1 MSKVYNA
8 LLLVLSFAFTG
19 TAIASENPLVE
30 KKKVYTKSYPLSG
43 NDKVSLT
50 NKFGSLKIN
59 TWTKNEV
66 KVEVTISAE
75 AKTEERAQ
83 SILDGITINDSKNSE
98 GVIFKTS
105 IKGNNNQRWEK
116 GEKQG
121 FQVDYEVF
129 LPAQNPLY
137 AANEFGPLV
146 IGDHSGEATVISKF
160 GSARIGKL
168 GNAKKIQVEFGS
180 LILDAMNNGNLVIK
194 FSSVEV
200 RKTSGELNIDV
211 EHSSAKLNL
220 DNAVKNVT
228 VKNSFSPLLL
238 DVPANFSA
246 TYNIRTS
253 FAKFKNKTSF
263 AINKEDEDESRGP
276 KFDFD
281 YTGKSGGGETSVKV
295 KTSFG
300 DITIGHNLPF
310 KVEEKNKKTKDI

>member
-8 LLLVLSFAFTG
+8 FLLVLCLAFAG

-30 KKKVYTKSYPLSG
+30 KKKVYTKSYTLNSS
-43 NDKVSLT
+43 DKVSVI
-50 NKFGSLKIN
+50 NQFGELRIN
-59 TWTKNEV
+59 TWAKNEV
-66 KVEVTISAE
+66 KVEVTITAE
-75 AKTEERAQ
+75 AKTDERAQ
-83 SILDGITINDSKNSE
+83 SILDGINISDSKTSN
-98 GVIFKTS
+98 GVVFKTNTKS
-105 IKGNNNQRWEK
+105 NKNQRWEK

-137 AANEFGPLV
+137 ASNEFGPLV
-146 IGDHSGEATVISKF
+146 IGDHSGETTVISKF

-168 GNAKKIQVEFGS
+168 SNAKKIQVEFGS

-220 DNAVKNVT
+220 DNGVKNVT

-238 DVPANFSA
+238 DVPTNFSA

-253 FAKFKNKTSF
+253 FAKLKNKTSF
-263 AINKEDEDESRGP
+263 AINKEDEDEGRGP

>member
-8 LLLVLSFAFTG
+8 FLLVLCFAFTG
-19 TAIASENPLVE
+19 TAIASDNPLVE
-30 KKKVYTKSYPLSG
+30 KKKINSKSYTLSG
-43 NDKVSLT
+43 NDKVSLA

-59 TWTKNEV
+59 TWDRKEV

-75 AKTEERAQ
+75 AKTDERAQ
-83 SILDGITINDSKNSE
+83 SILDGITVSDSKGSD
-98 GVIFKTS
+98 GVIFKTN

-121 FQVDYEVF
+121 FQVDFEVF

-137 AANEFGPLV
+137 ASNEFGPLV

-160 GSARIGKL
+160 GNAKIGKL
-168 GNAKKIQVEFGS
+168 GNAKKVQVEFGS
-180 LILDAMNNGNLVIK
+180 LILDAMNNGILVIK
-194 FSSVEV
+194 FSSAEV
-200 RKTSGELNIDV
+200 RKTSGDLNVNV

-220 DNAVKNVT
+220 GNDVKNLT

-238 DVPANFSA
+238 DVPTNFSA

-253 FAKFKNKTSF
+253 FAKLKNKTSF
-263 AINKEDEDESRGP
+263 TINKEDEDEGRGP

-281 YTGKSGGGETSVKV
+281 YTGKSGGGETSVRV